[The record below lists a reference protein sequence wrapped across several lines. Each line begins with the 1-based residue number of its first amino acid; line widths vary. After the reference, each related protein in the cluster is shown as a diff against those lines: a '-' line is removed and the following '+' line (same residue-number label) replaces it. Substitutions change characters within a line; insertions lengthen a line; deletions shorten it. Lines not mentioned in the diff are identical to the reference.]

1 MEKLI
6 FEEQQYHGLNK
17 HSMIRRLLLSVFCFV
32 AYYWSENPK
41 PVDVAMIHIGE
52 YPGDVRYGELFF
64 VLGLALVALSVIL
77 LFVPHMKIKVDNRII
92 RIKGKLAGRIV
103 EIPIQSIVQVRK
115 VTVRPTIFA
124 RPVFNLKIKGK
135 IRFYTWGNEFVE
147 IRDNAGEIYRIG
159 TQKSGELVQILRS
172 LLHTQRQNP
181 EN

>member
-52 YPGDVRYGELFF
+52 YPGDVKYGELFF

-77 LFVPHMKIKVDNRII
+77 LFVPHMKIKVDSKII
-92 RIKGKLAGRIV
+92 RIKGKLAGRVV
-103 EIPIQSIVQVRK
+103 EIPIADITGVRK
-115 VTVRPTIFA
+115 LSVRPTIFA
-124 RPVFNLKIKGK
+124 RPVFNLRIKGK
-135 IRFYTWGNEFVE
+135 LRFYTWGNEFVE
-147 IRDNAGEIYRIG
+147 IRTVSGEIYRLG
-159 TQKSGELVQILRS
+159 TQKSGELVQLLRN
-172 LLHTQRQNP
+172 LIAAKA
-181 EN
+181 

>member
-1 MEKLI
+1 MERLI

-52 YPGDVRYGELFF
+52 YPGDVKYGELFF

-77 LFVPHMKIKVDNRII
+77 LFIPHMKIKVDSKII
-92 RIKGKLAGRIV
+92 RIKGKLAGRVV
-103 EIPIQSIVQVRK
+103 EIPLKTITGVRK
-115 VTVRPTIFA
+115 VMVRPTIFA
-124 RPVFNLKIKGK
+124 RPVFNLKLKGK

-147 IRDNAGEIYRIG
+147 IRTENGEVYRLG
-159 TQKSGELVQILRS
+159 TQKSGELTQILRKAIES
-172 LLHTQRQNP
+172 Q
-181 EN
+181 